1 MRRSSRSPISLIAGP
16 RQVEVCRLSRTGTAG
31 SACAHGDTMRILSR
45 LPSLAALAALA
56 VAVQAGPAHPRDQL
70 RERQLSR
77 RLPVGHG
84 PIDQNLSMPLGPPGG
99 PGAPT
104 DSLLGGP
111 GPIGNSNPQIGLLTT
126 PENPP
131 TATGIAQND
140 RPRPSN
146 SLEGS
151 SNPPGPAGSP
161 GSLIGIQSNM
171 PGPVGSS
178 DSLGGISNTIGP
190 AGLLDP
196 VNGISNIPGPASPSN
211 SPNGISSTPGP
222 ASSSNSPNGISSTP
236 GPAGPSGSL
245 NGISSTPGPSG
256 PASALN
262 GIDSTVPGVTKP
274 SPPGIG
280 GARAD
285 GAGLIFAASVSLWD
299 AGPSVQ
305 PDVPITAVFLI
316 LFLAGATVHG
326 RRCYRINKKMRDHT
340 RPVLSAL
347 VLSFCLLRVLTCVF
361 RIVLANLPGNAAAT
375 ILEMMSVQTG

>member
-1 MRRSSRSPISLIAGP
+1 MRRLSPSPISLIAGP
-16 RQVEVCRLSRTGTAG
+16 RQVEVCCLSRTGTAG

-45 LPSLAALAALA
+45 LPSLAALAALAALA

-84 PIDQNLSMPLGPPGG
+84 PMDQNMSMPLGPPGG

-161 GSLIGIQSNM
+161 DSLIGIQSNM
-171 PGPVGSS
+171 PGPAGSS

-196 VNGISNIPGPASPSN
+196 VNGVSNIPGPASPSN

-222 ASSSNSPNGISSTP
+222 A
-236 GPAGPSGSL
+236 GPSSSL

-262 GIDSTVPGVTKP
+262 GIDSTVPGVAKP

-326 RRCYRINKKMRDHT
+326 RRCYRINKKMRDQT